1 MNVFNAYVKPFFIGF
16 LLLFGSCVVVAE
28 DTAKGAIKSLEP
40 VNYGGKILFFLLFII
55 GLILLL
61 AWLLSK
67 TKVAS
72 SMMSQNNPELK
83 TVAVLSLGIK
93 EKIAVIKAGE
103 KQFLVGITAQQIN
116 LISELE
122 TPITENETQ
131 KLSFQDFLKK
141 AMRS

>member
-1 MNVFNAYVKPFFIGF
+1 MNVFSAYAKSFFIGF
-16 LLLFGSCVVVAE
+16 LFFISSGFVVADE
-28 DTAKGAIKSLEP
+28 KATVAIKSLEP
-40 VNYGGKILFFLLFII
+40 MNYGGKILFFLLFII

-72 SMMSQNNPELK
+72 GMMSHNHPELK

-93 EKIAVIKAGE
+93 EKIAVVKAGD

-122 TPITENETQ
+122 DPITESETQ
-131 KLSFQDFLKK
+131 KLSFQEFFKK

>member
-1 MNVFNAYVKPFFIGF
+1 MNVFNAYVKSFFTGA
-16 LLLFGSCVVVAE
+16 LLFFSSVFAVADE
-28 DTAKGAIKSLEP
+28 KATTAIKSLEP
-40 VNYGGKILFFLLFII
+40 VSYGGKILFFLLFII

-67 TKVAS
+67 TRVAS
-72 SMMSQNNPELK
+72 GMMSHNHPELK

-93 EKIAVIKAGE
+93 EKIAVVKAGD

-122 TPITENETQ
+122 NPITESETQ